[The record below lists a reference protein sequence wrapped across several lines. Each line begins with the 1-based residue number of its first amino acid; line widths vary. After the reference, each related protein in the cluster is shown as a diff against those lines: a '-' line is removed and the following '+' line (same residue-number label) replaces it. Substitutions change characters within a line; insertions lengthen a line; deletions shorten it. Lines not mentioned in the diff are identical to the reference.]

1 MVKNEGPK
9 FQLTKPLAWLD
20 EGEIRSQQ
28 WLINSF
34 GLDITAFEN
43 TVNVVSFAIDE
54 LAELFKLTYT
64 LADLENSGEVSQRTS
79 YGRFS
84 DY

>member
-1 MVKNEGPK
+1 MATFTTWAALRDSIKDR
-9 FQLTKPLAWLD
+9 LATLVAGD
-20 EGEIRSQQ
+20 PCIGSYEIMGKTLRYRS
-28 WLINSF
+28 
-34 GLDITAFEN
+34 
-43 TVNVVSFAIDE
+43 IDE